1 MKNRA
6 WTSML
11 LLVALLPIAAAAQSP
26 LPTVPVDSGRE
37 VRAEFPR
44 EQVRGR
50 LLLRYTPGDSTM
62 RVCTY
67 PAWRCGGGG
76 DASVI
81 RELRTQAMVR
91 LEVQRGT
98 HAKEGAII
106 GGVIGGIL
114 GGLYGTLV
122 AGLCDSSDCPAL
134 FMGTSRGAVV
144 GGAAIGLL
152 GYGIGHSITRWG
164 PAP

>member
-1 MKNRA
+1 MTHRA

-11 LLVALLPIAAAAQSP
+11 SLVILLPIAAAAQSP

-37 VRAEFPR
+37 VRAEFPK

-76 DASVI
+76 ESSVI

-98 HAKEGAII
+98 ESKKGAII
-106 GGVIGGIL
+106 GGVVGGIL
-114 GGLYGTLV
+114 GGLFGTFV
-122 AGLCDSSDCPAL
+122 AGMCDAAECPSL
-134 FMGTSRGAVV
+134 FMGTARGAVT

>member
-1 MKNRA
+1 
-6 WTSML
+6 ML
-11 LLVALLPIAAAAQSP
+11 SLVNIFPITATAQSP

-37 VRAEFPR
+37 VRAEFPK

-50 LLLRYTPGDSTM
+50 LLLRYTPGDSIM
-62 RVCTY
+62 RVCTF
-67 PAWRCGGGG
+67 PAWRCGGG

-98 HAKEGAII
+98 HAKQGAII

-122 AGLCDSSDCPAL
+122 AGLCESSDCPPAL
-134 FMGTSRGAVV
+134 FMGTARGAVT
-144 GGAAIGLL
+144 GGAVVGLL
-152 GYGIGHSITRWG
+152 GYGIGSSVTRWG

>member
-1 MKNRA
+1 MTRRA
-6 WTSML
+6 WIL
-11 LLVALLPIAAAAQSP
+11 LPLVALVPLIASAQSP

-50 LLLRYTPGDSTM
+50 LLLRYIPGDSIM

-67 PAWRCGGGG
+67 PAWRCGGTGE
-76 DASVI
+76 ASVI

-91 LEVQRGT
+91 LEVQLGT
-98 HAKEGAII
+98 HAKTGAIV
-106 GGVIGGIL
+106 GGVIGGVL
-114 GGLYGTLV
+114 GGLYGTLI
-122 AGLCDSSDCPAL
+122 AGLCEDSDCPAL
-134 FMGTSRGAVV
+134 LTGTSRGTVV
-144 GGAAIGLL
+144 GGAVIGLL